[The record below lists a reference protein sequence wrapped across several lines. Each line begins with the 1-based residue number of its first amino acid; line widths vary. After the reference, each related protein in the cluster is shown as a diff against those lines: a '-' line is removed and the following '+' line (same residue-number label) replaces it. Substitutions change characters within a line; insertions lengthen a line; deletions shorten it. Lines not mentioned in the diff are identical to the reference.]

1 MKKGLFDFMEKD
13 KAEVFCFQ
21 EVKAKIEQIP
31 EGAPKEY
38 YFYLMAIKKGIAKAM
53 NKQGIMY
60 ENDNKKD
67 IAENC
72 KTSEVT
78 VTNTYCQMIKFK
90 KYLLP
95 IEKK

>member
-1 MKKGLFDFMEKD
+1 MDYYGS
-13 KAEVFCFQ
+13 
-21 EVKAKIEQIP
+21 KAKVYH
-31 EGAPKEY
+31 GTAK
-38 YFYLMAIKKGIAKAM
+38 MTKG
-53 NKQGIMY
+53 GLT
-60 ENDNKKD
+60 KKD